1 MASPLQTRSGEF
13 SANSTAKHLRMS
25 LKLPNQWQ
33 MPSAA
38 KYFSSYT
45 SVVEYGA
52 LVHPGARAWFNPRT
66 KATIWNRLSPSTIYA
81 ELWYADERVASVEL
95 LARGL
100 TLTVYKPEGWRQSPN
115 IAVATRFAHKI
126 GVNGVLYHW
135 SSKLGIRTRLNYSEN
150 LPPAKDCIS
159 MTYAGRR
166 LLPYIMIDGER
177 VEVPS
182 HWKKRGQRRRFL
194 SSLGGSESGGLNL
207 APHLTQMPL
216 RFDLSARSAFLQEP
230 LDGLD
235 PLTGR
240 TMTRWSPSL
249 SNTVEL

>member
-1 MASPLQTRSGEF
+1 MASRLQTTSGEF
-13 SANSTAKHLRMS
+13 PANSTTKHLRMS

-33 MPSAA
+33 MPSTA
-38 KYFSSYT
+38 KYFSTYT
-45 SVVEYGA
+45 SVVEYGG
-52 LVHPGARAWFNPRT
+52 LVHPGARAWFYPRT

-81 ELWYADERVASVEL
+81 EIWYADERVASAEL

-100 TLTVYKPEGWRQSPN
+100 TLTVYNPEGWRQSPK

-135 SSKLGIRTRLNYSEN
+135 SSKLGVRTRLNYSEN
-150 LPPAKDCIS
+150 LPPAKACIS
-159 MTYAGRR
+159 MTYASKR

-207 APHLTQMPL
+207 AQHLTQQPL
-216 RFDLSARSAFLQEP
+216 RFEPLTHSAFLLAPPDE
-230 LDGLD
+230 LD

-240 TMTRWSPSL
+240 RMTPLNPSP
-249 SNTVEL
+249 SNTVAL